1 MRILYVITSLFTGG
15 AEKLVVDLIPRLLEK
30 GHLVDLVVFNEKDT
44 LLMKQLEESQ
54 VCRIYKLGNSFYDIR
69 YILKLRHIMKDYDI
83 IHTHNS
89 SPQLFA
95 AIANMGLHKK
105 LVTTEHNT
113 NNRKRGNVFLKAVDY
128 WMYKKYDRIVCIS
141 DKAADNLINYIET
154 DDRIQT
160 IYNGVDVGQYNEAL
174 PIDGMHGDKF
184 VILMVA
190 AFRPQKD
197 QDTLIRAIRRLP
209 KEEYEVWLAGEGS
222 RMTEVQNLVKE
233 LEVEDQVRFLGNRA
247 DVPQLLKTADVV
259 VMSTHY
265 EGLSLSN
272 IEGMSAGKPFVA
284 SDVDGVH
291 EITIGYGILFPHEDD
306 KALARIILRLSQDK
320 HYYQEIASRC
330 YERAKEYDIQ
340 KTVERYLRVYE
351 DLIS

>member
-1 MRILYVITSLFTGG
+1 MRILYVITSLLTGG
-15 AEKLVVDLIPRLLEK
+15 AEKLVVDLIPRLSEK
-30 GHLVDLVVFNEKDT
+30 GHQVDLVVFNEKDT

-69 YILKLRHIMKDYDI
+69 YILKMRNIIKDYDI

-95 AIANMGLHKK
+95 ALANIGLHKK

-113 NNRKRGNVFLKAVDY
+113 NNRKRGNVFLRAVDY
-128 WMYKKYDRIVCIS
+128 WMYKKYDKIICIS
-141 DKAADNLINYIET
+141 DKATENLINYLGT

-160 IYNGVDVGQYNEAL
+160 IYNGVDVEQYNEAS
-174 PIDGMHGDKF
+174 PIDGMHGDRF

-197 QDTLIRAIRRLP
+197 QDTLVRAISRLP
-209 KEEYEVWLAGEGS
+209 KEKYEVWFAGEGS
-222 RMTEVQNLVKE
+222 CMTEVQNLVKE
-233 LEVEDQVRFLGNRA
+233 LGVEEQVRFLGNRA
-247 DVPQLLKTADVV
+247 DVPQLLKTADVI

-291 EITIGYGILFPHEDD
+291 EITMGFGILFPHEDD
-306 KALARIILRLSQDK
+306 EALAKLILRISQDK
-320 HYYQEIASRC
+320 EYYQAIASRC

-340 KTVERYLRVYE
+340 KTVEGYLQVYE